1 VNDYLPS
8 HRKRALDIIAAIVGL
23 MVLAV
28 IALPVAVAILF
39 ANGWPV
45 TFRQRR
51 IGLDGR
57 EFTITKL
64 RTMRD
69 GDVYPLA
76 RWLRHTHLDE
86 MPQWWSVLRGDM
98 SAVGPRPHMVDEH
111 MEVSRTNPLFS
122 VRLRVKPGITGLAQL
137 TASST
142 DMVDK
147 LGADMLYMASASLRC
162 DIGLLARTAWPLRG
176 VEAVTETHETATGRL
191 ETHAD

>member
-1 VNDYLPS
+1 M
-8 HRKRALDIIAAIVGL
+8 GL
-23 MVLAV
+23 MVLTV
-28 IALPVAVAILF
+28 IASPVAAAILF

-45 TFRQRR
+45 MFRQRR
-51 IGLDGR
+51 LGLDGR
-57 EFTITKL
+57 EFTVTKF

-76 RWLRHTHLDE
+76 RWLRRTHVDE
-86 MPQWWSVLRGDM
+86 FPQWWSVLRGDM
-98 SAVGPRPHMVDEH
+98 SAVGPRPHMISEH
-111 MEVSRTNPLFS
+111 MEVSRASPLFS

-142 DMVDK
+142 DMTDK
-147 LGADMLYMASASLRC
+147 LAADMLYMASASLRC